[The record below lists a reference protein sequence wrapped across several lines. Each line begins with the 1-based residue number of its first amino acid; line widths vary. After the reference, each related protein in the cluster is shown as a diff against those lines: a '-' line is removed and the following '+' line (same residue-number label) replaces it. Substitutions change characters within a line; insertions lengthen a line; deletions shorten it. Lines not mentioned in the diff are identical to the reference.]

1 MFSCFSLYGLFFE
14 CAGTFMESPPLE
26 VLIVEQASRES
37 TPGNNALH
45 LALYLNLTPFYTYC
59 IGGKSQ
65 TGLP

>member
-45 LALYLNLTPFYTYC
+45 LALYLNLTPFYT
-59 IGGKSQ
+59 
-65 TGLP
+65 